1 MRSVAARCEC
11 ANEDNDPL
19 PIDPLPLPPF
29 DLQLNAEGHQPE
41 GWTMADWKRH
51 KQMCYGTMET
61 KFRDRLDKQLM
72 NFQKLTALYYS
83 HLPAEHQPLIYRE
96 SNILDPRERLL
107 AVKATI

>member
-61 KFRDRLDKQLM
+61 KFRDSIPVTTVLKETR
-72 NFQKLTALYYS
+72 NASSRITGSTAW
-83 HLPAEHQPLIYRE
+83 
-96 SNILDPRERLL
+96 
-107 AVKATI
+107 